1 LVTIRRFRVSDLP
14 RVLQIERASFG
25 PDSYSAST
33 FMAHVFRD
41 RKGLFVAT
49 EEDGIVGYALVR
61 VGLGWIGMKRGGITS
76 IAVAPAYRRK
86 GIGRALILH
95 SLEYLREHGVDEADL
110 EVNVT
115 NLAAQ
120 SLYESLGFRRS
131 RILPDYYGENRDG
144 MKMVLD
150 MRELPAG
157 LGERRREGAEAQAER
172 QRSCDG

>member
-1 LVTIRRFRVSDLP
+1 MATIRRFRVSDLP

-41 RKGLFVAT
+41 RKGLFVAA
-49 EEDGIVGYALVR
+49 EEDGVVGYALVR
-61 VGLGWIGMKRGGITS
+61 VGLGWIGMKRGGVTS

-95 SLEYLREHGVDEADL
+95 AIEYLREHDVDEADL

-150 MRELPAG
+150 MKDFTPG
-157 LGERRREGAEAQAER
+157 LGERHREGAEAQAER
-172 QRSCDG
+172 QRSRDG